1 MNCTTA
7 FSPLPVAN
15 GPKSHTIGK
24 EPCEGENPVRIC
36 FSCNLIE
43 FKPKGNVLQFFI
55 LLRSVD
61 RIVTKLGAS
70 ERKRYVLDCVLP
82 FQFRNGTGGFTFEHV
97 RFHKSD
103 DLVNDIIARD
113 QKHKYD
119 FLFIRGRNEAFHL
132 VEKKPALGKKLLYL
146 AVQYNLRDPYIMGR
160 LDHIFQHSRVVFFQT
175 EPNADRYR
183 RYQLSKAK
191 YSAQELQRKIQVLPQ
206 FVEPHDGE
214 PLTRLPGE
222 PLHLIWAGVIRP
234 RYGLAVATKAIRLI
248 RKRYPKAKLRVL
260 YPSIVGSY
268 QKKARILLRTSGVA
282 DHGQKSMWTTQK
294 MIVQSGI
301 GIALLY
307 DDTPDQNPSH
317 SYLSRIIECMAL
329 GVPVLTTKTI
339 GNLALLGEHYPLF
352 VQDAHDI
359 AFHYEKLRDPAY
371 YQDMSQY
378 VRARGERFLAD
389 NAVQPFWRVL
399 QSEYRQRK

>member
-1 MNCTTA
+1 M
-7 FSPLPVAN
+7 
-15 GPKSHTIGK
+15 
-24 EPCEGENPVRIC
+24 RIC

-55 LLRSVD
+55 LLRSLD
-61 RIVTKLGAS
+61 RKVAKLGAN

-82 FQFRNGTGGFTFEHV
+82 FQFRNGMGGFTFEHV
-97 RFHKSD
+97 RFYKSD
-103 DLVNDIIARD
+103 QLVDDLIARD
-113 QKHKYD
+113 QKHNYD

-132 VEKKPALGKKLLYL
+132 VEKKPSLGKKLLYL

-175 EPNADRYR
+175 EPNAERYR

-191 YSAQELQRKIQVLPQ
+191 YAEKELNRKIQVLPQ
-206 FVEPHDGE
+206 FVEHQEDGA
-214 PLTRLPGE
+214 LIRQPGD

-248 RKRYPKAKLRVL
+248 RKSVPQAKLRVL

-268 QKKARILLRTSGVA
+268 QKKARLLLRTPGVA
-282 DHGQKSMWTTQK
+282 DHGQKSMWTTKK

-307 DDTPDQNPSH
+307 DNTPDQNPSH

-329 GVPVLTTKTI
+329 GVPVLTTRTI
-339 GNLALLGEHYPLF
+339 GNLALLGEAYPLF

-359 AFHYEKLRDPAY
+359 AFHYEKLRNPAY
-371 YQDMSQY
+371 YADMSAY
-378 VRARGERFLAD
+378 VQSRGERFLAD
-389 NAVQPFWRVL
+389 NAVQSFWRVL
-399 QSEYRQRK
+399 QTECSYRK

>member
-1 MNCTTA
+1 M
-7 FSPLPVAN
+7 
-15 GPKSHTIGK
+15 
-24 EPCEGENPVRIC
+24 RIC
-36 FSCNLIE
+36 FSCNLID

-61 RIVTKLGAS
+61 RIVAKLDAS

-103 DLVNDIIARD
+103 QLVDDIIARD
-113 QKHKYD
+113 EKHKYD

-146 AVQYNLRDPYIMGR
+146 AVQYNLHDPYIMGR
-160 LDHIFQHSRVVFFQT
+160 LDRIFQHSRVVFFQT
-175 EPNADRYR
+175 EPNAERYR
-183 RYQLSKAK
+183 RYQLGKAK
-191 YSAQELQRKIQVLPQ
+191 YSDQELQRKIQVLPQ
-206 FVEPHDGE
+206 FVEPHAGE
-214 PLTRLPGE
+214 PFTRPPGE

-234 RYGLAVATKAIRLI
+234 RYGLAVATKAVTLI
-248 RKRYPKAKLRVL
+248 RKKFPKTKLNVL

-268 QKKARILLRTSGVA
+268 QKTARRLLRTPGVV
-282 DHGQKSMWTTQK
+282 DYGQKSMWTTKK
-294 MIVQSGI
+294 MIVRSGI

-307 DDTPDQNPSH
+307 DNTSDQNPSH

-339 GNLALLGEHYPLF
+339 GNLALLGEKYPLF
-352 VQDAHDI
+352 VEDAHDI
-359 AFHYEKLRDPAY
+359 VFHYEKLCDPAY
-371 YQDMSQY
+371 HQEMSQY
-378 VRARGERFLAD
+378 VRSRGERFLAD
-389 NAVQPFWRVL
+389 NAVQAFWRVL
-399 QSEYRQRK
+399 QNEYRHRKRK